1 MTALFLS
8 KYGKVFGNAEASAL
22 ARRQIGSF
30 LNYGMDYLSSLP
42 YHGYDRQSGVK
53 YGIIGWGRA
62 VGWLLMGMS
71 GIICDTG
78 DKEVLAAFREIIDA
92 AFTHQRRDGLFSWQ
106 LEAVDGPADTSA
118 TAMIL
123 WSAARVMKEGRLK
136 DLDRN
141 LLADGADGLRR
152 QINGGRVYGASA
164 ECIDFAQYV
173 QQYGCYPWGQ
183 GAALAFFG
191 VF

>member
-8 KYGKVFGNAEASAL
+8 KYGKVFGNAEAAAL

-62 VGWLLMGMS
+62 TGWLLMGMS

-92 AFTHQRRDGLFSWQ
+92 VFTHQRRDGLFSWQ
-106 LEAVDGPADTSA
+106 LEAMDGPADTSA
-118 TAMIL
+118 TAM
-123 WSAARVMKEGRLK
+123 WPTARTDCAGRSMAAEFTARP
-136 DLDRN
+136 RN
-141 LLADGADGLRR
+141 ALISRSTCSSTGA
-152 QINGGRVYGASA
+152 IPGGRERRWRFS
-164 ECIDFAQYV
+164 
-173 QQYGCYPWGQ
+173 GCSDADY
-183 GAALAFFG
+183 
-191 VF
+191 